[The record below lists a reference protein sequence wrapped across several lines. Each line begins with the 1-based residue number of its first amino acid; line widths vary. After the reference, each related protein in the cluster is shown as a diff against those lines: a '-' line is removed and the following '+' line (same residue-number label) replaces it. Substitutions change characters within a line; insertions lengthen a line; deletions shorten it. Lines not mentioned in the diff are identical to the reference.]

1 MRVFLLIWVGQ
12 VVSLIG
18 SDLTEFAL
26 GVWALEKTGSVTQ
39 FALISLFIYLP
50 KIIVSPIAGA
60 LVDRWSRR
68 FCMMLSDIVAG
79 VITIVMTALVY
90 TNHLEIWHIYVAVT
104 IGSTFNALHWPAYAA
119 STTQLVPKQHLSR
132 ANGMIQASR
141 AAAKL
146 IAPTMAGILVTHIH
160 IEGVLLIDLG
170 SFLFAITVLCFVRF
184 PKVDRVKVSQQ
195 NTKISFNH
203 IWTEVSSAWNYIS
216 GKQGLVCLLGF
227 FAIISWTEG
236 ILQIVFWPLVLS
248 FGTPQDLGFI
258 LSASGCGMLLG
269 SVVMSTWGGPKRRIY
284 GILSFVFLQ
293 GIILTIAGTRAFPI
307 LFAVCGFGYLFAAPI
322 VISCNQTIWQNKVPV
337 ELQGRVF
344 ALQQM
349 LEKSLAIIAY
359 LTTGPLIDK
368 SLEPLMAEN
377 GALAN
382 TIIGKLIGVGAGRGI
397 ALLLI
402 VVGLVNIITTIV
414 AYQLPQLRRL
424 EKDLPDALEEAK
436 PVRSTIS

>member
-60 LVDRWSRR
+60 LVDRWNRR
-68 FCMMLSDIVAG
+68 FCMMLSDAVAG
-79 VITIVMTALVY
+79 LMTIAITALVY
-90 TNHLEIWHIYVAVT
+90 TNSLEIWHIYVAVT

-119 STTQLVPKQHLSR
+119 STTQLVPKKHLAR

-146 IAPTMAGILVTHIH
+146 VGPTMAGILVSQIH
-160 IEGVLLIDLG
+160 IEGILLVDLA
-170 SFLFAITVLCFVRF
+170 SFLFAITVLIFVRI
-184 PKVDRVKVSQQ
+184 PQHDRVQSSLQQ
-195 NTKISFNH
+195 TKIRFNR
-203 IWTEVSSAWNYIS
+203 IWQEISSAWSYIS
-216 GKQGLVCLLGF
+216 GRQGLVCLLGF
-227 FAIISWTEG
+227 FSILSWTEG

-269 SVVMSTWGGPKRRIY
+269 SLFMSTWGGPKRRVY
-284 GILSFVFLQ
+284 GILSFVGLQ
-293 GIILTIAGTRAFPI
+293 GLILTIAGARAFPL

-322 VISCNQTIWQNKVPV
+322 VVSCNQTIWQSKVPV

-349 LEKSLAIIAY
+349 LEKSLAIVAY
-359 LTTGPLIDK
+359 VTTGPLIDN
-368 SLEPLMAEN
+368 SLEPLMASD
-377 GALAN
+377 GTLAN
-382 TIIGKLIGVGAGRGI
+382 TIIGKLIGTGEGRGI

-402 VVGLVNIITTIV
+402 MVGIINILSAIV

-424 EKDLPDALEEAK
+424 EKDLPDAVSEPLT
-436 PVRSTIS
+436 VRSTIG